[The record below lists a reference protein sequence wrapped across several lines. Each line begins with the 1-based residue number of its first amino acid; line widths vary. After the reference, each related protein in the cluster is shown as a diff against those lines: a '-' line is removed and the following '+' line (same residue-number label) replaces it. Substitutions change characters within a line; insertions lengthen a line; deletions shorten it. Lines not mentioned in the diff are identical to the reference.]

1 MHFKW
6 EDKQLIYMQ
15 LRTVPLFLLYL
26 IILIITLNINNFKN
40 LHNTTYICCS
50 LLTYWRSMII
60 PRTTILKTRSV
71 RKSSQLHV
79 KNEQLSSMNKWVF
92 LLYLF
97 INFSFFS
104 VRKLSFHASCNEDHC
119 HIFVAYNEKWGRF
132 FKLLK
137 NTFKIKNI

>member
-1 MHFKW
+1 MKSLHFKW

-92 LLYLF
+92 RLYLF
-97 INFSFFS
+97 INFFFFQYANL
-104 VRKLSFHASCNEDHC
+104 VFM
-119 HIFVAYNEKWGRF
+119 
-132 FKLLK
+132 LLVM
-137 NTFKIKNI
+137 KIIVIYLWLTMKSEVGSSNC

>member
-15 LRTVPLFLLYL
+15 LRTVLLFLLYL

-71 RKSSQLHV
+71 RKKFSIACKKRTIV
-79 KNEQLSSMNKWVF
+79 KHELMS
-92 LLYLF
+92 
-97 INFSFFS
+97 FSFVS
-104 VRKLSFHASCNEDHC
+104 VHQFL
-119 HIFVAYNEKWGRF
+119 F
-132 FKLLK
+132 FQYANLVFMLLVM
-137 NTFKIKNI
+137 KIIVISLWLTMKSEVGSSNC

>member
-15 LRTVPLFLLYL
+15 LRTVLLFLLYL

-60 PRTTILKTRSV
+60 PRTAILKTRSV

-92 LLYLF
+92 RLYLF
-97 INFSFFS
+97 INFFFFQYANL
-104 VRKLSFHASCNEDHC
+104 VFM
-119 HIFVAYNEKWGRF
+119 
-132 FKLLK
+132 LLVM
-137 NTFKIKNI
+137 KIIVISLWLTMKSEVGSSNC